1 MSYPSY
7 LIHFNKNHSKANG
20 QFVSGD
26 GDGDGIANDHAHRSK
41 TNSAEGRME
50 KGRKKMKTGAGLIWG
65 SLGAAAVSGAS
76 AILGDAFDSE
86 IAYGASIVS
95 GLAAVGLSTIGA
107 SVYDTG
113 RRAVKNA
120 ASEELLG
127 AVISGDAH
135 TAKKN
140 LRTIQELDDN

>member
-1 MSYPSY
+1 MSYPNY

-26 GDGDGIANDHAHRSK
+26 GDGDGIVNDHAHRSK
-41 TNSAEGRME
+41 THNADNRME
-50 KGRKKMKTGAGLIWG
+50 KGKKKMKTGAGLIWG
-65 SLGAAAVSGAS
+65 SLGAAVASGAS
-76 AILGDAFDSE
+76 AIIGDALDSE
-86 IAYGASIVS
+86 IAYGASIVT
-95 GLAAVGLSTIGA
+95 GLAAVGLSTVGA
-107 SVYDTG
+107 GIYDSG
-113 RRAVKNA
+113 RRAVKNV

-140 LRTIQELDDN
+140 LRTLQELDDN